1 MTDMAVP
8 QSARAREAPLGAQF
22 LDYTAARFWAL
33 FALVFLILVSR
44 KPDAF
49 FHAQFYAEDAVVFY
63 REQLVYGVRSLL
75 FPYNGYLHL
84 VPRFTALLASFFPA
98 IAAPFIFSVV
108 GAVLQSFS
116 YTFVYRPECR
126 YLLHSDALRAAAAVV
141 LAAVLNSSEMLG
153 NVLQVQW
160 HLILVGLILLFLPN
174 GAGMPESG
182 LGRKAAVFL
191 SLVICFTTPMLVV
204 VLPFSVWR
212 MLKSSGREAII
223 GLAFAIALTLQA
235 LVFLASPAQ
244 AFAPFAGGTLTLM
257 HHLGIALVVSWTY
270 LVFLANLAGKD
281 LAVNVDHAAT
291 PALFY
296 LSVCS
301 VALAFLWLALR
312 ATRHERKVLLV
323 CLYLAA
329 ASIAIPLATRHYVE
343 YFQSFTGAT
352 LTVQSFTG
360 ANLIVPRYFTT
371 SAYILTFLIARQID
385 GSRLFRRQWMKP
397 LVLIAVFA
405 CGIRGNF
412 KAAPDPDTHWTAS
425 SQAVQT
431 WIDDRRRGIA
441 APHVEVPILPAP
453 PWTLSLPGSDEH

>member
-8 QSARAREAPLGAQF
+8 QSAPSREAPLGAQF
-22 LDYTAARFWAL
+22 LGYTAARFWAL

-49 FHAQFYAEDAVVFY
+49 FHAQFYAEDGVVFY
-63 REQLVYGVRSLL
+63 REQLVYGVQSLL

-108 GAVLQSFS
+108 GAMVQSFS

-126 YLLHSDALRAAAAVV
+126 YLVHSDALRAAAAVV
-141 LAAVLNSSEMLG
+141 LAAVLDNHEMLG
-153 NVLQVQW
+153 TVLQVQW

-174 GAGMPESG
+174 GAGTPEGS
-182 LGRKAAVFL
+182 LSKKAAVFL

-204 VLPFSVWR
+204 VLPFSMWR

-223 GLAFAIALTLQA
+223 GLAFAIALNLQ
-235 LVFLASPAQ
+235 VMIFFASPAQ
-244 AFAPFAGGTLTLM
+244 ASAPFAGGTLALM

-270 LVFLANLAGKD
+270 LAFLANLAGKD
-281 LAVNVDHAAT
+281 LAANVDHAAT

-296 LSVCS
+296 LAVCS
-301 VALAFLWLALR
+301 AAFAVLWLALR
-312 ATRHERKVLLV
+312 ASRQERKVLLV
-323 CLYLAA
+323 SLYLAT
-329 ASIAIPLATRHYVE
+329 ASLAIPLVTRHCLE
-343 YFQSFTGAT
+343 YFQSFTGVILA
-352 LTVQSFTG
+352 V
-360 ANLIVPRYFTT
+360 APRYFTT
-371 SAYILTFLIARQID
+371 SAYILVFLVAWQID
-385 GSRLFRRQWMKP
+385 GSRLFRRQWIKP

-412 KAAPDPDTHWTAS
+412 KASPDPDTHWTTS
-425 SQAVQT
+425 SQAVQS
-431 WIDDRRRGIA
+431 WIDGRRRGIPV
-441 APHVEVPILPAP
+441 PHVDAPVLPAP
-453 PWTLSLPGSDEH
+453 PWSLSLPGSNEP